1 MVVSALTVT
10 TDGKEY
16 CKYTSDKKTISVTA
30 KVSSGTLTAGDRFV
44 FSIERKS
51 ARNWTGS
58 YSAVMKKTVTATS
71 SDVASGSLS
80 VQFVIGIDDIDADH
94 ICRAISGEYSAQV
107 TLVSDTTKY
116 WNSSS
121 FLSFLLR
128 PRKCER
134 NGASVCR

>member
-58 YSAVMKKTVTATS
+58 YSAVMKNCHRHIVRCGFGISFS
-71 SDVASGSLS
+71 S
-80 VQFVIGIDDIDADH
+80 
-94 ICRAISGEYSAQV
+94 ICDWHR
-107 TLVSDTTKY
+107 
-116 WNSSS
+116 
-121 FLSFLLR
+121 
-128 PRKCER
+128 
-134 NGASVCR
+134 